1 VLLEAG
7 ENAIFGRES
16 FLIPGVATTMVLL
29 DGDILQDLLG
39 RQNEGRA
46 YCDER

>member
-7 ENAIFGRES
+7 EDVIFGRES
-16 FLIPGVATTMVLL
+16 FLIPGIATTMVLL
-29 DGDILQDLLG
+29 DGDVLQNLFG
-39 RQNEGRA
+39 GQNEGRA